1 MNNPFRTF
9 RETPIISPVIPQ
21 EVVQKGFPRKLD
33 EITPAIPLTIPGDI
47 NSKISSII
55 PPGTTPR
62 FLRKNQ
68 S

>member
-21 EVVQKGFPRKLD
+21 KGFSRKLD
-33 EITPAIPLTIPGDI
+33 EITTAIPLTIPGDI
-47 NSKISSII
+47 NSKIPSNIS
-55 PPGTTPR
+55 PGTSPS
-62 FLRKNQ
+62 FLQKNQ